1 MAEAQDGLHLE
12 AEPWAGPMGERWL
25 AHLDPFESMMVDVG
39 DAGIAAAG
47 FQPGER
53 VIDIG
58 CGGGKDDDPQRNT
71 RMTGRGT
78 CSRPKTRA
86 PWRYGNRSDIWR
98 SGRAALNAV
107 LQCTSSI
114 LWRFRN
120 PFATLRRQTPPLP
133 C

>member
-86 PWRYGNRSDIWR
+86 PWRRGCTVTDQTSGVPAARRLMQCCNAHRRFCGVSEIRS
-98 SGRAALNAV
+98 
-107 LQCTSSI
+107 
-114 LWRFRN
+114 
-120 PFATLRRQTPPLP
+120 PL
-133 C
+133 